1 MLSVRIQAIT
11 RPIYTKR
18 DDKQCASLA
27 EETADQ
33 AHPKALFKN
42 TQIVFTSMDNVF
54 VNWKEFVHKTETNLP
69 KVRKK
74 LN

>member
-1 MLSVRIQAIT
+1 MLSIRVQGIT

-18 DDKQCASLA
+18 DNQQCASLA
-27 EETADQ
+27 EETTDQ

-42 TQIVFTSMDNVF
+42 TQILFTSMENVF
-54 VNWKEFVHKTETNLP
+54 VKWKELEHKTETNLP
-69 KVRKK
+69 KVHKN